1 MNTAQYRLMPLGI
14 VVSILSCPLTADA
27 MGKMHLFSAVRGVVL
42 LKGKP
47 VAGALVEQDYFW
59 HWKDQRGVAVVKTD
73 ASGTFQFPQVT
84 GASFMG
90 SILPHEPVVE
100 QTIRITYEGQ
110 DYMAWSHER
119 GNYSANGELAGR
131 SISLL
136 CDLDRAPFYKGPRD
150 SVYGICELRGTNLI
164 D

>member
-1 MNTAQYRLMPLGI
+1 MPRAIHWL
-14 VVSILSCPLTADA
+14 LPLTVVALNSICSQKAHA

-73 ASGTFQFPQVT
+73 ASGNFQFPQVT